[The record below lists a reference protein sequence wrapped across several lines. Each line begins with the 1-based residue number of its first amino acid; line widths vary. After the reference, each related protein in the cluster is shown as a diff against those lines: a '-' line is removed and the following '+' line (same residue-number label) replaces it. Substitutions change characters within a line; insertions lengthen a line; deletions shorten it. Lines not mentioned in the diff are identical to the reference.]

1 MLICEF
7 QASLLHRET
16 LSGADV
22 DIHYNIVRNIT
33 ENNLGVYKLETV
45 NLFMALLC

>member
-1 MLICEF
+1 MPLNSGVRGSEF

-16 LSGADV
+16 LLGADV

-33 ENNLGVYKLETV
+33 GNNLGVYKLETE
-45 NLFMALLC
+45 